1 MAFKQTRPMRMKGPL
16 KRSNLINIGSKSD
29 SDVNSG
35 VGGVFNMKKDPVFY
49 NSKMGPMQMHS
60 ASALK
65 QMEEEMTPDVSPQ
78 EPSEEKAGQIFGQ
91 EIRMNEDGT
100 FVIDSEYGISGV
112 PDNAVVKDPNGVL
125 VIQDG
130 YVMDENYTYEVE
142 GNTVIITG
150 IEGEVDPDAPGTP
163 GEEGYEPPVKRED
176 LDEEGKAIYDKQRE

>member
-29 SDVNSG
+29 SDVNNG
-35 VGGVFNMKKDPVFY
+35 VGGVFNMKDDAVFY

-65 QMEEEMTPDVSPQ
+65 QMEEEMAPQ
-78 EPSEEKAGQIFGQ
+78 QGTAPYGQESEDKEKAKQIFGQ

-100 FVIDSEYGISGV
+100 FAIDSEYGIAGV

-125 VIQDG
+125 VVQDG

-142 GNTVIITG
+142 GSTVIITG
-150 IEGEVDPDAPGTP
+150 IEGEVDPDAP
-163 GEEGYEPPVKRED
+163 RE
-176 LDEEGKAIYDKQRE
+176 